1 MRHWSKVRQY
11 WTGTEAQTRYC
22 DHWTHESVGRHNP
35 MTKLSGTK
43 LFALTAAALM
53 ATSTA
58 AFAGDAEAG
67 AKEFNKC
74 KSCHMIANGD
84 DIIVKGGRTGPN
96 LYGVIGRP
104 VASYEGFKYGD
115 GILAVGATGKVW
127 DEASLIEYVA
137 DPTAYIDTHGGS
149 GRSKM
154 TFKLKDGTNVAAYL
168 ATFSTISDL
177 LYRHPW
183 WLWPLENDL

>member
-1 MRHWSKVRQY
+1 
-11 WTGTEAQTRYC
+11 
-22 DHWTHESVGRHNP
+22 

-58 AFAGDAEAG
+58 AFAGDAQAG

-74 KSCHMIANGD
+74 KSCHMIASAD
-84 DIIVKGGRTGPN
+84 ETIVKGGKTGPN
-96 LYGVIGRP
+96 LYGVVGRP
-104 VASYEGFKYGD
+104 VASFDGFKYGD
-115 GILAVGATGKVW
+115 GILAVGATGMVW

-154 TFKLKDGTNVAAYL
+154 TFKLKDGSNVVAYL
-168 ATFSTISDL
+168 ATFSTMSDEGASDEGAEATETMDDDMDETKGQE
-177 LYRHPW
+177 HNQ
-183 WLWPLENDL
+183 EGEHNQAGGSN